1 MTLTSKT
8 TPTYSSEITSLSPTS
23 EAVEVVKNSSR
34 KGEVLIK
41 AGVYTAITIVSLA
54 LAVLLLIAMKRRL
67 KKRHST
73 LSK

>member
-1 MTLTSKT
+1 MTLSKT
-8 TPTYSSEITSLSPTS
+8 TPKSSSEISLSPTS
-23 EAVEVVKNSSR
+23 PEVADVVKNSSR

-54 LAVLLLIAMKRRL
+54 LVVLLVIATKRRL